1 MTYIIMGVCGSGKS
15 TVGEALAKSLG
26 LPFHDADPFHPAAN
40 VAKMKAGIPLNDEDR
55 QPWLENLAAHIRQW
69 NAQRG
74 AVLACSALKEKYRDI
89 LRSGDGVRFIFVHGP
104 KELLAARLGGR
115 QGHFMN
121 PALLDSQ
128 LATLE
133 IPSDALHVDLALS
146 PEQQVQFI
154 LKNLAEK
161 N

>member
-15 TVGEALAKSLG
+15 TVGEALAEALG
-26 LPFHDADPFHPAAN
+26 LSFHDADPFHPAAN

-55 QPWLENLAAHIRQW
+55 QPWLQNLAAHIRQW
-69 NAQRG
+69 NTQGG
-74 AVLACSALKEKYRDI
+74 AVLACSALKEHYRDI
-89 LRSGDGVRFIFVHGP
+89 LHSGGQVQFILVHGP

-154 LKNLAEK
+154 LKNLMEK
-161 N
+161 R

>member
-1 MTYIIMGVCGSGKS
+1 MTYIIMGVCGCGKS
-15 TVGEALAKSLG
+15 TVGEALAKALG

-69 NAQRG
+69 NTQGG

-89 LRSGDGVRFIFVHGP
+89 LRSGGAVRFILVHGP
-104 KELLAARLGGR
+104 KELLAARLAGR
-115 QGHFMN
+115 SGHFMN

-133 IPSDALHVDLALS
+133 IPFDALHVDLALDTS
-146 PEQQVQFI
+146 AQVQSI
-154 LKNLAEK
+154 LNQIQEK
-161 N
+161 R